1 MTMEKVLSKFLKPFQ
16 GQGRQ
21 KGMSLIEIIIVIA
34 LMGTLMA
41 IVLTNLT
48 GKQEQ
53 AMVDAARLAM
63 AQLDND
69 LQMYKVHNYKY
80 PSTDDGLQALITAP
94 SNASKWRGPY
104 TEKKKL
110 KDPWGIEFNYES
122 DGRTFK
128 VISGGPDQ
136 SIGTEDDVTYPDD
149 SDAEE

>member
-1 MTMEKVLSKFLKPFQ
+1 MKLAILSKLNRPFK
-16 GQGRQ
+16 GHGSQ

-80 PSTDDGLQALITAP
+80 PSTDDGLEALVTAP
-94 SNASKWRGPY
+94 SSASKWRGPY

-110 KDPWGIEFNYES
+110 KDPWGNEFGYES

-128 VISGGPDQ
+128 VISAGPDL